1 MYINYIF
8 NESIEKQFTAFN
20 DGFLKVCDS
29 KVLVSLQWI
38 CDNKILQPSMMAS
51 LKFVIAKFW

>member
-1 MYINYIF
+1 MFIYNYFCRKEYLDMYINYIF

-29 KVLVSLQWI
+29 KVLVSLQ
-38 CDNKILQPSMMAS
+38 
-51 LKFVIAKFW
+51 